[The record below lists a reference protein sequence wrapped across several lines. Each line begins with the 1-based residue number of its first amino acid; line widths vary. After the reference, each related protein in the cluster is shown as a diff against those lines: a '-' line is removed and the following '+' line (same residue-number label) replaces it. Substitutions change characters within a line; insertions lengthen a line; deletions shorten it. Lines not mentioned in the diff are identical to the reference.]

1 MSAWINAYACKH
13 YNLNC
18 PYRPATQKPSGRP
31 MPIPHPGT
39 PPQIPSD
46 PYSYSWQ
53 DTITLGTILQVLIVI
68 LLAAIFLCLVI
79 NWIKNNGMPFRYQ
92 QHREEADVSLWKKE
106 DP

>member
-18 PYRPATQKPSGRP
+18 PYRPATQN
-31 MPIPHPGT
+31 HLV
-39 PPQIPSD
+39 D
-46 PYSYSWQ
+46 PCLFLTWNASSNSVRSLLLFLAGHYYS
-53 DTITLGTILQVLIVI
+53 GTILQVLIVI

-79 NWIKNNGMPFRYQ
+79 NWIKTMECLSDINSTEKKRM
-92 QHREEADVSLWKKE
+92 SLWWKKE